1 MGKILDHLGIKYS
14 VGIGEAAFYGPKL
27 DIQIKNVWGKED
39 TLITIQVDMFLAE
52 NFDMSYIDENGE
64 KKRPY
69 IIHRTSIGCYERTLA
84 LVLEKFAGAMPLW
97 LAPTQVKV
105 LSLTD
110 RTAEAAR
117 GYSEKLMENGI
128 RVEVDNR
135 SETIG
140 YKIRAARMEKVPY
153 IVVIG
158 DKEAESGN
166 VSVRRRGEE
175 NSSLMSEND
184 FINQVLKEVKELK
197 IF

>member
-1 MGKILDHLGIKYS
+1 MGKILDHLGIEYS

-52 NFDMSYIDENGE
+52 KFDMSYIDENGE

-84 LVLEKFAGAMPLW
+84 LVLEKFAGALPLW

-110 RTAEAAR
+110 RTASNAKAYADKLTAA
-117 GYSEKLMENGI
+117 GI

-166 VSVRRRGEE
+166 VSVKRRGEE
-175 NSSLMSEND
+175 SSNIMSEEQ
-184 FINQVLKEVKELK
+184 FETQVLQEVKELK

>member
-1 MGKILDHLGIKYS
+1 M
-14 VGIGEAAFYGPKL
+14 
-27 DIQIKNVWGKED
+27 
-39 TLITIQVDMFLAE
+39 
-52 NFDMSYIDENGE
+52 
-64 KKRPY
+64 
-69 IIHRTSIGCYERTLA
+69 
-84 LVLEKFAGAMPLW
+84 LEKFAGAMPLW

-117 GYSEKLMENGI
+117 EYSEKLIQNGI

>member
-1 MGKILDHLGIKYS
+1 SNAKAYADKLT
-14 VGIGEAAFYGPKL
+14 AA
-27 DIQIKNVWGKED
+27 
-39 TLITIQVDMFLAE
+39 
-52 NFDMSYIDENGE
+52 
-64 KKRPY
+64 
-69 IIHRTSIGCYERTLA
+69 
-84 LVLEKFAGAMPLW
+84 
-97 LAPTQVKV
+97 
-105 LSLTD
+105 
-110 RTAEAAR
+110 
-117 GYSEKLMENGI
+117 GI

-175 NSSLMSEND
+175 SSNIMSEEQ
-184 FINQVLKEVKELK
+184 FETQVLQEVKELK

>member
-1 MGKILDHLGIKYS
+1 MVQTS
-14 VGIGEAAFYGPKL
+14 TF
-27 DIQIKNVWGKED
+27 
-39 TLITIQVDMFLAE
+39 
-52 NFDMSYIDENGE
+52 
-64 KKRPY
+64 
-69 IIHRTSIGCYERTLA
+69 RT
-84 LVLEKFAGAMPLW
+84 
-97 LAPTQVKV
+97 
-105 LSLTD
+105 
-110 RTAEAAR
+110 
-117 GYSEKLMENGI
+117 EKLMENGI